1 MEEARSEKVLCPVC
15 RQAYAPDA
23 LTPGDL
29 IPERVAAAIRAEDS
43 RWTPDD
49 VICATCLNRARM
61 RHAQTLLEAE
71 KGRLSDL
78 DMDVLHSIGAEWLL
92 SSNPHDSF
100 RQSQTWGE
108 RLSDR
113 VAASVGS
120 WYFATTI
127 ALFLAAWIGAN
138 LRFRPFE
145 PYPVVILAVISAA
158 LGSLAAIQGPIILMS
173 QRRQARLDRLRA
185 ENDYRLNLKA
195 ELEIRYLGEKIDHFH
210 RLQHRQLREIEQ
222 DRPAAGDGVEE
233 NPL

>member
-1 MEEARSEKVLCPVC
+1 MKAANFEAALCPVC
-15 RQAYAPDA
+15 RREYAPDA

-29 IPERVAAAIRAEDS
+29 IPEGVAAAIRAEAP

-78 DMDVLHSIGAEWLL
+78 DMDVLRSIGAERLL
-92 SSNPHDSF
+92 SSNPHDSL
-100 RQSQTWGE
+100 RQLQTWGE

-113 VAASVGS
+113 VAVSVGS

-127 ALFLAAWIGAN
+127 ALFLAAWISAN
-138 LRFRPFE
+138 LLFRPFE

-210 RLQHRQLREIEQ
+210 RVQHRQLREIERE
-222 DRPAAGDGVEE
+222 RPAAGDGAGT